1 MPQVVL
7 LHTLPSDINNGIII
21 NLISLPSNSNG
32 VTIQFPMAYK
42 QKCFAFSCQYVG
54 SAYVICI
61 GNLTLTS
68 CVVTNFQSSV
78 VGSVMLI
85 GK

>member
-1 MPQVVL
+1 MDL
-7 LHTLPSDINNGIII
+7 LGLQSVFNNGLII

-42 QKCFAFSCQYVG
+42 QKCFAFSCQYAG
-54 SAYVICI
+54 SAYVIFI

>member
-1 MPQVVL
+1 
-7 LHTLPSDINNGIII
+7 
-21 NLISLPSNSNG
+21 
-32 VTIQFPMAYK
+32 MAYK
-42 QKCFAFSCQYVG
+42 QKCFAFSCQYAG
-54 SAYVICI
+54 SAYVIFI

>member
-1 MPQVVL
+1 M
-7 LHTLPSDINNGIII
+7 DFNNEIII
-21 NLISLPSNSNG
+21 NLISLPANSNG

-42 QKCFAFSCQYVG
+42 QKCFAFSCQYAG
-54 SAYVICI
+54 SAYVIFI

-85 GK
+85 GY